1 MVLKKTRYVLA
12 TLLSL
17 SSFTKKS
24 TINPTV
30 KIWVKWSRLKHPS
43 KSFNYFQSSV
53 WLLHALDIWGQCL
66 LFLPSY
72 LLNLLLVLH
81 KTCIVGQLFLLNLF
95 YALCP
100 SIKAAPNYIYSS
112 EFLYDILY
120 RPQQRY
126 ICFFQS
132 YCPPIFVQR
141 SKLACN
147 LQCQRKNKTIPSVIF
162 LDSLTISIFHD
173 MQQKLSLLPLLKR
186 NSLHFLCSLLISSLN
201 YPLSFSIVCYLSKT
215 DTATNSILF
224 TPILWLDIYKA

>member
-1 MVLKKTRYVLA
+1 MHSVQVLR
-12 TLLSL
+12 LLQITSIHQ
-17 SSFTKKS
+17 SFCM
-24 TINPTV
+24 IYC
-30 KIWVKWSRLKHPS
+30 IGPS
-43 KSFNYFQSSV
+43 N
-53 WLLHALDIWGQCL
+53 
-66 LFLPSY
+66 
-72 LLNLLLVLH
+72 
-81 KTCIVGQLFLLNLF
+81 
-95 YALCP
+95 
-100 SIKAAPNYIYSS
+100 SIS
-112 EFLYDILY
+112 
-120 RPQQRY
+120 
-126 ICFFQS
+126 FFQS

-224 TPILWLDIYKA
+224 TPIH

>member
-1 MVLKKTRYVLA
+1 MGTVLTFPPFLRVL
-12 TLLSL
+12 
-17 SSFTKKS
+17 
-24 TINPTV
+24 NP
-30 KIWVKWSRLKHPS
+30 
-43 KSFNYFQSSV
+43 
-53 WLLHALDIWGQCL
+53 
-66 LFLPSY
+66 
-72 LLNLLLVLH
+72 LLVLH

-173 MQQKLSLLPLLKR
+173 MQQKLSLLHLLKR

-215 DTATNSILF
+215 DTATKSILF
-224 TPILWLDIYKA
+224 TPIL